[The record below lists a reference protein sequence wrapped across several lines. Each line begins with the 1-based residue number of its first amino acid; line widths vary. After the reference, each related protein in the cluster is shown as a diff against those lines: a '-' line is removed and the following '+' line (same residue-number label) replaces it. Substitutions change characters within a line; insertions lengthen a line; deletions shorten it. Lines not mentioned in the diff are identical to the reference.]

1 MEEVKIPISL
11 EDGGFENGAKRI
23 LDRMEDTQREVKKTG
38 MSVDD
43 FAKHMQEVYR
53 RFDKLTAAVNENTSA
68 IGKGSIATKQL
79 GRDLDD
85 TTEKGVAGF
94 GRLEKA
100 AIGFFT
106 IQKAKEFIEK
116 VYEVRG
122 EMESLRIS
130 FETLAG
136 ERIGKQLYE
145 DIKQFA
151 TSTPMMMS
159 DLAKGAQTLL
169 GFNIEAEKVM
179 PILRQIGDISMG
191 DAQKFNSLAL
201 AFAQMSSTGKL
212 MGQDL
217 LQMINAGF
225 NPLVGISEKTGKS
238 ISQLKDEMSQGKVS
252 VEMVEDAFR
261 AATSEGG
268 KFYGMLEKQSKGIK
282 GAVSNLEGAWQDML
296 NSIGEQQQGLMVEGI
311 SLATSLVQN
320 YEKVGQVLMGL
331 VATYGTYKA
340 AVMMVTA
347 AEKAQAL
354 ARLAHIKHT
363 TLMQLATDILT
374 KKMAILN
381 ATMLANPYV
390 AVATA
395 MGAVISAM
403 FLFRSS
409 TDEATESQKRLT
421 QAFSETQAQITTEQK
436 NIDELFDKLRKA
448 EKGTNEYKDVKEK
461 ILNQYGSYLRGL
473 NKEISTLKDVEGAY
487 KAVAK
492 AARDAALARG
502 KEAAL
507 SDVNNEYTT
516 AYSKY
521 VGKIY
526 DQIKESGGEKNAK
539 LALSIIQKDLEKT
552 GQVAE
557 DTQLTLKKFGVS
569 MSWFGELNKAEQNRI
584 TNTQRIND
592 LYGEQTKKTEENTTA
607 VEHLDTAYKNAEK
620 SYRNAEKWRKT
631 IEKNRSD
638 YTAAEYQEAVEKEK
652 AAKEAFEKVGG
663 DVSDKKAKTEAK
675 AAKEEAAAHAK
686 TIEQELKYQD
696 ELRAVKLQG
705 EDARRDAEIAAIR
718 NASVR
723 ERAER
728 EEQHRRTLRDIKAQE
743 DEIFKAIYEQRKT
756 TYETNNK
763 GQRYENTATGSK
775 GWQGVKGTL
784 TGDEQ
789 EYYDA
794 RYKLLKAS
802 LDKEN
807 AEYSRYV
814 QERYDG
820 EIQALRD
827 YMKEYGS
834 LQDQRAAI
842 TAEYDQKIADATDTV
857 QKAAL
862 QKQKENALKELD
874 FKELQQSIN
883 WEVVFNDLDKL
894 SKSALEDLRKK
905 LKDALDMKDI
915 TPENAKVLSE
925 KLLEIDNRLSD
936 NMWTSMIPALKE
948 RQRLVNEVK
957 NAEEDIAR
965 AQQKV
970 AKATIAQGQSQ
981 SSLQSLAKTLLGRN
995 LTKEE
1000 LASESGAELAKKLNL
1015 SGDAAQKLAESFD
1028 KAKTSATDLS
1038 KAHEQLTLTQ
1048 KQADNVNNLLRSLT
1062 GKGANDQNFG
1072 SALTSIFKSAA
1083 EAGGG
1088 GFIGYASLVQSNIN
1102 SMAEFTDKIGLA
1114 GTDFGDAVHGFADG
1128 VNGFM
1133 SAIQSLASGDIFG
1146 AVNGVIDG
1154 FAGLGRAIDS
1164 IGGGFLFGDDDRY
1177 QEALDKWGWVLD
1189 SWKDNIAYERE
1200 LMEKAYGVKAIEAS
1214 RDAVKAAQDAAK
1226 AAREIY
1232 NGWAGS
1238 GAGLFSHSNGYNV
1251 NGDVKWDLLR
1261 QYNSAWYN
1269 RMNGDVSNLFSLTWQ
1284 ELEKLKNE
1292 APQFWASIHSVAQDY
1307 LDQYIEAGKAA
1318 EETLTALNEQLT
1330 TTTKENV
1337 FDDFLT
1343 SLYDLADGAEDVTK
1357 SIADN
1362 WQKMVNRMV
1371 INNLI
1376 AKDFQDQLEKWYQR
1390 LAKLQSDR
1398 AEGRIDDTTYGNRLN
1413 DLLNE
1418 YNKLFGEAEGKVE
1431 KFTKLGIIKPIE
1443 DATEKTS
1450 DFFSGLRDSFKS
1462 FFEDTEAD
1470 AEEWSKNIA
1479 QQIAG
1484 DLIEQLVMTDEFD
1497 AWMEDWKKRYAEVLN
1512 VQAPDERSQRM
1523 KMLIEEL
1530 NAMRDK
1536 TGEKAKEIRES
1547 LGLIAEGEAGEES
1560 VFSNLR
1566 DTFLDTLTDIEQ
1578 DAESFRKKLEETMI
1592 KDVLEKQ
1599 VLNVPITINGMTFD
1613 NFDAYVTRWNERYT
1627 DAVESGNQAAIDA
1640 LLEELMQAR
1649 EITLE
1654 AAKELRERLKDV
1666 AEDTTFSDM
1675 SDNFVST
1682 LMDMSKTADDWA
1694 QDLGRSI
1701 AKRIIEQMV
1710 VTTMVQ
1716 PLLDNL
1722 QKAVDKAL
1730 GMEGATYESAM
1741 NDAGV
1746 KGALKDITDAF
1757 PGLQTLVRGIM
1768 ESFGVTFDEIKEGF
1782 SDLRGSFVS
1791 ALTDMEG
1798 DAETFGRNIGKAMRE
1813 QMLDAYID
1821 KQYQEQLAAINE
1833 EWAEALESGDPERIA
1848 AIEQKVAELYATIGN
1863 DEAVKS
1869 LIDDIRELG
1878 KEAEEAD
1885 TTFSD
1890 MADSWTSA
1898 LMDMDSDAKDWGKQI
1913 GRTLAEKIIK
1923 EMIVGKQLQPYLDA
1937 IQDAFNK
1944 AVSEDGATA
1953 ASIIAAVT
1961 PEIDAATAAMERM
1974 NPVIKGIM
1982 EQLNLLDEKTSVT
1995 PFDNLRSSYLSTLMD
2010 MSKET
2015 KDWTKEISQM
2025 IAESF
2030 VDSFVLGSAFD
2041 EKLEEW
2047 KKRYKEITEDGSLSE
2062 EQRMKQLKTLSELI
2076 AADTEDSKKQVSE
2089 ILKWLGIREGQDQS
2103 VTMNMAEAATYDQF
2117 ELYLGMA
2124 TSHLMVAE
2132 QTKSVTQQILSTL
2145 QSMSGI
2151 TSPSE
2156 NYGQQIFMRLGT
2168 TNEYLLA
2175 VKRATEAI
2183 RSEFATK
2190 LDIMN
2195 SHLSKL

>member
-1 MEEVKIPISL
+1 M
-11 EDGGFENGAKRI
+11 EDGKISYVAELDDKGFAEGARSIQRQVRDVTSRI
-23 LDRMEDTQREVKKTG
+23 EKDGNRIDEV
-38 MSVDD
+38 
-43 FAKHMQEVYR
+43 
-53 RFDKLTAAVNENTSA
+53 FDKIGSRMKQAFA
-68 IGKGSIATKQL
+68 ISSIVAF
-79 GRDLDD
+79 
-85 TTEKGVAGF
+85 EK
-94 GRLEKA
+94 
-100 AIGFFT
+100 
-106 IQKAKEFIEK
+106 K
-116 VYEVRG
+116 VIEVRS
-122 EMESLRIS
+122 EMESLQKS
-130 FETLAG
+130 FESLAG
-136 ERIGKQLYE
+136 EHIGRQLYE

-151 TSTPMMMS
+151 TTTPMMMK

-169 GFNIEAEKVM
+169 GFNIEAEKIM
-179 PILRQIGDISMG
+179 PILHQIGDISMG
-191 DAQKFNSLAL
+191 DAQKFNSLTL

-225 NPLVGISEKTGKS
+225 NPLVTISEKTGKS
-238 ISQLKDEMSQGKVS
+238 ISKLKDEMAKGAITVG
-252 VEMVEDAFR
+252 MVEDAFR
-261 AATSEGG
+261 TATAEGG
-268 KFYGMLEKQSKGIK
+268 KFHNMLEDQSKTMK
-282 GAVSNLEGAWQDML
+282 GALSNLQGAYEDML
-296 NSIGEQQQGLMVEGI
+296 NEIGEKQQGVMLKGVE
-311 SLATSLVQN
+311 LAQTIVQN
-320 YEKVGQVLMGL
+320 YEKVGQVLLGL
-331 VATYGTYKA
+331 IATYGTYRTAVIAVSIAEGVANGQIVVKIRALRALA
-340 AVMMVTA
+340 A
-347 AEKAQAL
+347 AQAL
-354 ARLAHIKHT
+354 LNKTMLLNPYVLAATALGVLVGSIIAARDGLTDAERAQRDYNKVLEEAKQKQDEYNSKTQEAIRLANDDSAATGERESAMQTLIGRYPEIIKKYIDEKGH
-363 TLMQLATDILT
+363 LTDILNLKREIAAYDGEMANLDNKTRADMYNKYIQVLEKARRGEQLNETERIMYEGAKKKYNDATPWYTRFGGNYTGGAINYFQQMSKQANYAYKRYGTEQKVSKLMDDMGSMDT
-374 KKMAILN
+374 KKLESLVVKLQTAEKQIKDHVAVEVKEVGDFIESSDITSLLTKAEGILN
-381 ATMLANPYV
+381 ARNGNKKEL
-390 AVATA
+390 
-395 MGAVISAM
+395 
-403 FLFRSS
+403 
-409 TDEATESQKRLT
+409 TD
-421 QAFSETQAQITTEQK
+421 
-436 NIDELFDKLRKA
+436 A
-448 EKGTNEYKDVKEK
+448 EKK
-461 ILNQYGSYLRGL
+461 S
-473 NKEISTLKDVEGAY
+473 A
-487 KAVAK
+487 AK
-492 AARDAALARG
+492 AAANAAKQDATMRQKLWDNERKEEEEIAAQRLA
-502 KEAAL
+502 A
-507 SDVNNEYTT
+507 
-516 AYSKY
+516 
-521 VGKIY
+521 
-526 DQIKESGGEKNAK
+526 
-539 LALSIIQKDLEKT
+539 
-552 GQVAE
+552 
-557 DTQLTLKKFGVS
+557 
-569 MSWFGELNKAEQNRI
+569 
-584 TNTQRIND
+584 
-592 LYGEQTKKTEENTTA
+592 
-607 VEHLDTAYKNAEK
+607 
-620 SYRNAEKWRKT
+620 RNA
-631 IEKNRSD
+631 
-638 YTAAEYQEAVEKEK
+638 
-652 AAKEAFEKVGG
+652 
-663 DVSDKKAKTEAK
+663 
-675 AAKEEAAAHAK
+675 
-686 TIEQELKYQD
+686 
-696 ELRAVKLQG
+696 
-705 EDARRDAEIAAIR
+705 RRQAEIAQIKDDGER
-718 NASVR
+718 K
-723 ERAER
+723 RAEEEYQFQQDIDTIQRQAEEFKKKNLELAR
-728 EEQHRRTLRDIKAQE
+728 EQWEASNKDKQKVWADTDIAKAGWQGQSLTADQDTIIKAQT
-743 DEIFKAIYEQRKT
+743 EQRIAERKRQLEEERKLERQ
-756 TYETNNK
+756 Y
-763 GQRYENTATGSK
+763 
-775 GWQGVKGTL
+775 L
-784 TGDEQ
+784 
-789 EYYDA
+789 YD
-794 RYKLLKAS
+794 Y
-802 LDKEN
+802 
-807 AEYSRYV
+807 
-814 QERYDG
+814 
-820 EIQALRD
+820 I
-827 YMKEYGS
+827 KEYGS
-834 LQDQRAAI
+834 IQDQKEAI
-842 TAEYDQKIADATDTV
+842 TREYDQKIADTTDTV

-894 SKSALEDLRKK
+894 SKSALADLRKK

-915 TPENAKVLSE
+915 TPENAKVISE

-957 NAEEDIAR
+957 KAEEDIAR

-970 AKATIAQGQSQ
+970 ATSTIAQAQSQ
-981 SSLQSLAKTLLGRN
+981 SGLQSLAKTLLGRY
-995 LTKEE
+995 LTKDE
-1000 LASESGAELAKKLNL
+1000 LTTESGAELAKNLNL
-1015 SGDAAQKLAESFD
+1015 TGYAAQKLAESFD
-1028 KAKTSATDLS
+1028 KAKTTTVDLS
-1038 KAHEQLTLTQ
+1038 KAQEQLTLTQ

-1062 GKGANDQNFG
+1062 GKGANGQNFG
-1072 SALTSIFKSAA
+1072 SSLKSIFTSAV
-1083 EAGGG
+1083 EANGGG
-1088 GFIGYASLVQSNIN
+1088 LMGYASLVQSNIN

-1133 SAIQSLASGDIFG
+1133 GAIQSLASGDIFG

-1232 NGWAGS
+1232 EGWAGS
-1238 GAGLFSHSNGYNV
+1238 GAGWFSHSNGHNV
-1251 NGDVKWDLLR
+1251 NDDVRWDLLR
-1261 QYNSAWYN
+1261 QYNTSWY
-1269 RMNGDVSNLFSLTWQ
+1269 RKMDGDVSNLFNLTWQ

-1292 APQFWASIHSVAQDY
+1292 APQFWSSIHSEAQKY

-1318 EETLTALNEQLT
+1318 EETLTALNEHLT
-1330 TTTKENV
+1330 GTTKENV
-1337 FDDFLT
+1337 FDDFLS

-1357 SIADN
+1357 DIADN

-1390 LAKLQSDR
+1390 LADLQGDR
-1398 AEGRIDDTTYGNRLN
+1398 AEGRINDKTYGNRLN
-1413 DLLNE
+1413 DLLEE

-1431 KFTKLGIIKPIE
+1431 EFTKLGIIKPIE

-1497 AWMEDWKKRYAEVLN
+1497 AWMEDWKKRYAEVLSLD
-1512 VQAPDERSQRM
+1512 APDERGQRM
-1523 KMLIEEL
+1523 QALIEEL

-1599 VLNVPITINGMTFD
+1599 VLDVPITINGMTFD

-1627 DAVESGNQAAIDA
+1627 EAVKSGNQAAIDV

-1710 VTTMVQ
+1710 VTTMIQ

-1730 GMEGATYESAM
+1730 GMEGATYESAIG
-1741 NDAGV
+1741 DAGV
-1746 KGALKDITDAF
+1746 QGALKDIKDAF

-1768 ESFGVTFDEIKEGF
+1768 ESFGVTFDEVKEGF

-1791 ALTDMEG
+1791 ALTDMEA
-1798 DAETFGRNIGKAMRE
+1798 DAETFGKNIGKAMRE

-1821 KQYQEQLAAINE
+1821 KQYQEQLAVINE
-1833 EWAEALESGDPERIA
+1833 EWAEALESGDPERID

-1869 LIDDIRELG
+1869 LIGDIRELG
-1878 KEAEEAD
+1878 KETEEAD

-1944 AVSEDGATA
+1944 AVSEEGATA
-1953 ASIIAAVT
+1953 ESVMAAVT

-1982 EQLNLLDEKTSVT
+1982 EQLSLLDDETSVT

-2010 MSKET
+2010 MSKQT

-2047 KKRYKEITEDGSLSE
+2047 KKRYKDITEDSSLSE

-2132 QTKSVTQQILSTL
+2132 QTKSITQQILSTL

>member
-1 MEEVKIPISL
+1 M
-11 EDGGFENGAKRI
+11 EDGKISYVTELDDKGFAEGARNIQRHMHEITANVERSGKKMDNVFDNISRK
-23 LDRMEDTQREVKKTG
+23 MEQA
-38 MSVDD
+38 
-43 FAKHMQEVYR
+43 F
-53 RFDKLTAAVNENTSA
+53 A
-68 IGKGSIATKQL
+68 IGSVIAF
-79 GRDLDD
+79 
-85 TTEKGVAGF
+85 EK
-94 GRLEKA
+94 K
-100 AIGFFT
+100 I
-106 IQKAKEFIEK
+106 I
-116 VYEVRG
+116 EVRG

-191 DAQKFNSLAL
+191 DAQKFNSLTL

-225 NPLVGISEKTGKS
+225 NPLVQIAEKTGKS

-252 VEMVEDAFR
+252 VEMVEEAFKV
-261 AATSEGG
+261 ATSEGG
-268 KFYGMLEKQSKGIK
+268 KFNGMLEKQSKGIK

-340 AVMMVTA
+340 AVIAVTL
-347 AEKAQAL
+347 AETTANGQRVLTVKWLGLMKTAQEL
-354 ARLAHIKHT
+354 
-363 TLMQLATDILT
+363 
-374 KKMAILN
+374 LN
-381 ATMLANPYV
+381 KTMLANPYV
-390 AVATA
+390 LAAAALGLLV
-395 MGAVISAM
+395 
-403 FLFRSS
+403 
-409 TDEATESQKRLT
+409 
-421 QAFSETQAQITTEQK
+421 
-436 NIDELFDKLRKA
+436 
-448 EKGTNEYKDVKEK
+448 
-461 ILNQYGSYLRGL
+461 GS
-473 NKEISTLKDVEGAY
+473 IV
-487 KAVAK
+487 
-492 AARDAALARG
+492 AARDGLTDAERAQRDYNKALEEAKQRQEEYNNETQEAIRLAQDDSAATEDREGAMQTLIGRYPEIIKKYIDEKGHLTDILKLKREIAAYDAQMANQDNKINADLNRRYAEVLKKQRAGLSLTKEESILYEGARKKYNDATPWYRNIFSSRDSWLSG
-502 KEAAL
+502 ATEYFESMAKQAERTFGRNNTATKVSSLMEKIGDMTNKELEKLSETL
-507 SDVNNEYTT
+507 SDS
-516 AYSKY
+516 AKKLKGHKAIY
-521 VGKIY
+521 VK
-526 DQIKESGGEKNAK
+526 A
-539 LALSIIQKDLEKT
+539 
-552 GQVAE
+552 AE
-557 DTQLTLKKFGVS
+557 DYLEASDIDSLTTKIDGV
-569 MSWFGELNKAEQNRI
+569 LAARN
-584 TNTQRIND
+584 
-592 LYGEQTKKTEENTTA
+592 KKTTLTDKE
-607 VEHLDTAYKNAEK
+607 
-620 SYRNAEKWRKT
+620 RK
-631 IEKNRSD
+631 
-638 YTAAEYQEAVEKEK
+638 AAEK
-652 AAKEAFEKVGG
+652 AAKQE
-663 DVSDKKAKTEAK
+663 SD
-675 AAKEEAAAHAK
+675 AHAK
-686 TIEQELKYQD
+686 TIEQELKFQD

-705 EDARRDAEIAAIR
+705 EDARRDAEIAAIS
-718 NASVR
+718 NTAVR

-728 EEQHRRTLRDIKAQE
+728 EEQHRRTLRDIVAQE
-743 DEIFKAIYEQRKT
+743 EEIFKAIYEQRKA
-756 TYETNNK
+756 TYETINK

-794 RYKLLKAS
+794 RYALLKAS

-807 AEYSRYV
+807 AEYSRYIR
-814 QERYDG
+814 ERYDG
-820 EIQALRD
+820 EIQALHD

-842 TAEYDQKIADATDTV
+842 TAEYDQKIADTTDTV

-894 SKSALEDLRKK
+894 SKSALADLRKK

-915 TPENAKVLSE
+915 TPENAKVISE

-957 NAEEDIAR
+957 KAEEDIAR
-965 AQQKV
+965 AQQKM
-970 AKATIAQGQSQ
+970 ATSTIAQAQSQ
-981 SSLQSLAKTLLGRN
+981 SGLQSLAKTLLGRN

-1000 LASESGAELAKKLNL
+1000 LASKSGSELAQALKLTGE
-1015 SGDAAQKLAESFD
+1015 SAKQLADSFD
-1028 KAKTSATDLS
+1028 KNKTTTYDLT
-1038 KAHEQLTLTQ
+1038 KAQEELTASQRQGKFVNEQLA
-1048 KQADNVNNLLRSLT
+1048 KLT
-1062 GKGANDQNFG
+1062 GKGANGQNFG
-1072 SALTSIFKSAA
+1072 SALTSIFKDAA
-1083 EAGGG
+1083 EANGG
-1088 GFIGYASLVQSNIN
+1088 GFMGYATLVQNNIN

-1114 GTDFGDAVHGFADG
+1114 GTDFGEAVHGFSDG

-1133 SAIQSLASGDIFG
+1133 GAIQSLASGDIFG

-1238 GAGLFSHSNGYNV
+1238 GAGWFSHSNGYNV
-1251 NGDVKWDLLR
+1251 NDDTSWRFLWQYDPELAQKMGSTAFINPFTR
-1261 QYNSAWYN
+1261 QMDYT
-1269 RMNGDVSNLFSLTWQ
+1269 NGDVSRLFDLTWQ

-1292 APQFWASIHSVAQDY
+1292 APQFWASIHSVAQKY

-1330 TTTKENV
+1330 GTTKENV
-1337 FDDFLT
+1337 FDDFLS

-1357 SIADN
+1357 DIADN

-1390 LAKLQSDR
+1390 LADLQGDR
-1398 AEGRIDDTTYGNRLN
+1398 AEGRINDKTYGNRLN
-1413 DLLNE
+1413 DLLEE

-1431 KFTKLGIIKPIE
+1431 EFTKLGIIKPIE

-1497 AWMEDWKKRYAEVLN
+1497 AWMEDWKKRYAEVLSLD
-1512 VQAPDERSQRM
+1512 APDERGQRM
-1523 KMLIEEL
+1523 QALIEEL

-1566 DTFLDTLTDIEQ
+1566 DTFLDALTDIEH
-1578 DAESFRKKLEETMI
+1578 DTESFRKKLEETMI

-1599 VLNVPITINGMTFD
+1599 VLDVPITINGMTFD

-1710 VTTMVQ
+1710 VTTMIQ

-1730 GMEGATYESAM
+1730 GMEGATYESAIG
-1741 NDAGV
+1741 DAGV
-1746 KGALKDITDAF
+1746 QGALKDIKDAF

-1768 ESFGVTFDEIKEGF
+1768 ESFGVTFDEVKEGF

-1791 ALTDMEG
+1791 ALTDMEA
-1798 DAETFGRNIGKAMRE
+1798 DAETFGKNIGKAMRE

-1869 LIDDIRELG
+1869 LIGDIRELG
-1878 KEAEEAD
+1878 KETEEAD
-1885 TTFSD
+1885 TTFSG

-1944 AVSEDGATA
+1944 AVSEEGATA
-1953 ASIIAAVT
+1953 ESVMAAVT

-1982 EQLNLLDEKTSVT
+1982 EQLSLLDDETSVT

-2010 MSKET
+2010 MSKQT

-2047 KKRYKEITEDGSLSE
+2047 KKRYKDITEDSSLSE

-2132 QTKSVTQQILSTL
+2132 QTKSITQQILSTL